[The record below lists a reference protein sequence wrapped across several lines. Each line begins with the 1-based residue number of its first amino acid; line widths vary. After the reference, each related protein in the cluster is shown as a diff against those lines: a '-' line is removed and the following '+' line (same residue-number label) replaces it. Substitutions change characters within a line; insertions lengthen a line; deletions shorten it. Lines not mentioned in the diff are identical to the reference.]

1 MKNQLLT
8 SEDGP
13 TAPDEVRSK
22 PQRRAGR
29 DHPGPNLEKSTQTLG
44 KGAGGDRSSATHPR
58 KGCGAL
64 KFHQAVSL
72 GKYEEVFAK
81 LNKVYE
87 FINMKAW

>member
-1 MKNQLLT
+1 MDPQPLT
-8 SEDGP
+8 
-13 TAPDEVRSK
+13 RSAVSHK
-22 PQRRAGR
+22 GEQGEITRVLTWRRALTGFL
-29 DHPGPNLEKSTQTLG
+29 DQTLG
-44 KGAGGDRSSATHPR
+44 KGAGGDKSSATHPR